1 MKRII
6 CLWGGPGTGKSTT
19 AAGVFSGLKKLNYN
33 VELNREY
40 IKDWVW
46 EKRELIDGDQ
56 VYITAKQARK
66 ERIYMKQGLD
76 FIITDSPLALT
87 TFYGNIYDKYEKEHG
102 ACKQIVKQHWSF
114 CRDHGYKVDHFFL
127 TRAMEYQ
134 AAGRFQT
141 EEQAKALDI
150 QLKTFLK
157 EYPINYVEVACDE
170 NVEDNILEFYKTLK
184 EKK

>member
-1 MKRII
+1 MKRIV

-19 AAGVFSGLKKLNYN
+19 AAAIFAGLKRQGYN
-33 VELNREY
+33 AELNREY

-56 VYITAKQARK
+56 VYITAKHARK

-76 FIITDSPLALT
+76 FIITDSPLSLT

-114 CRDHGYKVDHFFL
+114 CKDHGYKIDHFFL
-127 TRAMEYQ
+127 NRVHKYEP
-134 AAGRFQT
+134 AGRFQT
-141 EEQAKALDI
+141 EEQAKVLDD

-157 EYPINYVEVACDE
+157 EYPINYVEVDCDE
-170 NVEDNILEFYKTLK
+170 FVEENILEFYKTLK